1 MSVIL
6 GIPTVESAVTLPRFQ
21 TKSGERQID
30 PRRIVYLSAQVN
42 YTLFHLD
49 NGEQVITTHS
59 LSIYASLLETR
70 GFVRVHKSYLL
81 NSFYLNRCQ
90 LKRSTE
96 LILPNGTTLEVARR
110 RRSTLR
116 KMIKR
121 QRVDN

>member
-1 MSVIL
+1 MSVIV
-6 GIPTVESAVTLPRFQ
+6 GIPTVESAVSLPRFQ

-59 LSIYASLLETR
+59 LSIYASLLEAV

-81 NSFYLNRCQ
+81 NSFYLNRCR
-90 LKRSTE
+90 LNRSAE
-96 LILPNGTTLEVARR
+96 LTLPNGTTLEVARR
-110 RRSTLR
+110 RRSSLR
-116 KMIKR
+116 KMMKR
-121 QRVDN
+121 QCTDS

>member
-6 GIPTVESAVTLPRFQ
+6 GIPTFESAVTLPRFQ

-49 NGEQVITTHS
+49 SGEQVITTHS

-90 LKRSTE
+90 LQRSTE
-96 LILPNGTTLEVARR
+96 LILPNGITLEVARR

-116 KMIKR
+116 KMIKK
-121 QRVDN
+121 Q